1 MRSMPQISHRRD
13 SSSSSS
19 SSDDEFEQ
27 LQIAR
32 DEYYKSRLGQLPK
45 SNLVERKLQQ
55 IALPDHI
62 RTENTTIDFV
72 ITCLYE
78 WMTEKSRMFLQN
90 YTITSTTPLIDSQ
103 RYQKIVHRVD
113 VQEMIS
119 GENPR
124 AEKKL
129 PTLDQLRHTKT
140 EQQYELKVKEFFFG
154 KEVELF

>member
-1 MRSMPQISHRRD
+1 MRSMPQISRHRD

-32 DEYYKSRLGQLPK
+32 DEYYKSRSTQLPK
-45 SNLVERKLQQ
+45 HNLVERKLQQ

-62 RTENTTIDFV
+62 RTGNTTIDFV

-78 WMTEKSRMFLQN
+78 WMTEKCRMFLQN
-90 YTITSTTPLIDSQ
+90 YTITSTAPLIDPQ
-103 RYQKIVHRVD
+103 RYQQLVHRID
-113 VQEMIS
+113 AQEMMS

-129 PTLDQLRHTKT
+129 PTLDQLRHTTT
-140 EQQYELKVKEFFFG
+140 EQQYELKVKEFLFG
-154 KEVELF
+154 KEVDLF